1 MNGLTFI
8 DRWLYLH
15 PVFFKDVPTEHFFGK
30 GIYPDIS
37 LTVNWKEL
45 SIESMKYEPAELF
58 IPIVIK
64 RS

>member
-1 MNGLTFI
+1 M
-8 DRWLYLH
+8 
-15 PVFFKDVPTEHFFGK
+15 FFKDVPTEHFFGK